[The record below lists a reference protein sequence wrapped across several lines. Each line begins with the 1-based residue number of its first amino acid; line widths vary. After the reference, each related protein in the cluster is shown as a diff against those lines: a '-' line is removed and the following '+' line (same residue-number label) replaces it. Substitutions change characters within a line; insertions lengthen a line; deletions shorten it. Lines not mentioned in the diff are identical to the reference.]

1 MKALSETIMC
11 HLLNKAK
18 RPRSSWLAIIDSW
31 TNGQEM
37 GTYRDRSYNILLVG
51 FLTWGVQLRHK
62 ILLCSITVCGR
73 RREKANVMGKYL
85 SGVWSVSL
93 KWSQSSVVR
102 PFGCYVPSDMTRRSW
117 VHVNTAVAMMGNLTR
132 FISYKSCWISPYLF
146 CMDTILQSDVCY
158 PLSNYCRLFAT
169 FRPWNALGKPSIAL
183 NMLSARYDEITLD
196 RKIYMCPLWI
206 LQLLCGWWGT
216 ILTEFMVWF
225 DVILCLLC
233 FLTPFASFKFV
244 LVFSDREV
252 WFP

>member
-1 MKALSETIMC
+1 MC
-11 HLLNKAK
+11 HLPNKAK
-18 RPRSSWLAIIDSW
+18 RPRSSWIVIIDSW

-51 FLTWGVQLRHK
+51 FLTWGVQLRGK
-62 ILLCSITVCGR
+62 ILLCATTVCNR

-85 SGVWSVSL
+85 FGAWRVSR

-102 PFGCYVPSDMTRRSW
+102 PLRCYVPSDMTRRSW

-158 PLSNYCRLFAT
+158 PVSNYCQLFAVL
-169 FRPWNALGKPSIAL
+169 RPRNALGKSSISI
-183 NMLSARYDEITLD
+183 NMLSARYDEITFV
-196 RKIYMCPLWI
+196 RKIYITLLFEFFNFFVADQLQISRSSWYNLIYFCLWR
-206 LQLLCGWWGT
+206 
-216 ILTEFMVWF
+216 FF
-225 DVILCLLC
+225 
-233 FLTPFASFKFV
+233 TPFASFKFV
-244 LVFSDREV
+244 FVFSDREV